1 MATSSTA
8 RRRPITT
15 SEDTPTRR
23 PRRPSK
29 FKRLIRSFLLVLLVV
44 AGSVGATLYYSSSG
58 NIAESLTQLFPKK
71 APPATDEAITEPI
84 KKTMATVVEKPI
96 FTALDPFTVTLLD
109 GGRSRILHVA
119 ITLRVD
125 DEASV
130 KLIKE
135 YMPVVRDRALKVLS
149 EQNPNYIQTPD
160 GREQLVHSLQQVL
173 NSSYDGHKN
182 EARISSVLF
191 TAFVIQ

>member
-15 SEDTPTRR
+15 SEDAPTRR

-29 FKRLIRSFLLVLLVV
+29 FKRLMRSFLLVLLVV
-44 AGSVGATLYYSSSG
+44 VGSVGATLYYTSTGSV
-58 NIAESLTQLFPKK
+58 AASLSRIFPKK
-71 APPATDEAITEPI
+71 VAVDSDETLTDSI
-84 KKTMATVVEKPI
+84 KKPVPTVVEKPI

-130 KLIKE
+130 KLLKE
-135 YMPVVRDRALKVLS
+135 YMPVVRDRTLKVLS
-149 EQNPNYIQTPD
+149 EQNPNYIQTPE

-173 NSSYDGHKN
+173 NSAYDDHQNK
-182 EARISSVLF
+182 ARVSSVLF